1 MLTIKKATFNVVPDA
16 FNGKLVYGDS
26 LPELTANTA
35 GIDGTQMG
43 NVVLDPGQQLIPG
56 THDYTWSFLP
66 YDPVAFYSRYDG
78 VNGGDIRGVIQL
90 FVEKAQAEIEIFTQ
104 LEQTETNPLA
114 IIGSV
119 NGSSLNEVEGVTIE
133 YMDGAG
139 NRFASMPTAAGN
151 YTVIVTYE
159 GDELYAET
167 VKEFVITIKE
177 ESNFEWMYYVGGAIA
192 GLGIASLI
200 FFLMKRGKKH
210 E

>member
-1 MLTIKKATFNVVPDA
+1 M
-16 FNGKLVYGDS
+16 
-26 LPELTANTA
+26 
-35 GIDGTQMG
+35 
-43 NVVLDPGQQLIPG
+43 
-56 THDYTWSFLP
+56 
-66 YDPVAFYSRYDG
+66 
-78 VNGGDIRGVIQL
+78 
-90 FVEKAQAEIEIFTQ
+90 
-104 LEQTETNPLA
+104 
-114 IIGSV
+114 
-119 NGSSLNEVEGVTIE
+119 EGVTIE